1 MKQNNENYPLVN
13 YIKKLSEQNHLLV
26 LYDSI
31 EYAQIVQNQFVIEG
45 LKKNESCVV
54 FTHTNPKIIE
64 KIMQEGGIDVDYY
77 KKKDLLL
84 VYPLENI
91 ITNPEGIIPAFN
103 KLYKEISKDSEQSCR
118 FIGRFISDICTREGI
133 KTELELE
140 KMFHENFD
148 SYNCSFMCT
157 YSIEDIEIQG
167 RSSWIKELSNHHHKL
182 VYATDPESAVGF
194 DSDLLSTFD
203 E

>member
-13 YIKKLSEQNHLLV
+13 YVKKLSDQNHLLV
-26 LYDSI
+26 LYDNI

-45 LKKNESCVV
+45 LKKDEPCVI

-64 KIMQEGGIDVDYY
+64 KIMREGGIDVDHY
-77 KKKDLLL
+77 KKKNLLL
-84 VYPLENI
+84 VYPLESI
-91 ITNPEGIIPAFN
+91 ITDPEGIIPTFD
-103 KLYKEISKDSEQSCR
+103 KVYKEISRDSKQPCR
-118 FIGRFISDICTREGI
+118 FIGRLISDICTREGI

-157 YSIEDIEIQG
+157 YGIEDIEIKN
-167 RSSWIKELSNHHHKL
+167 RSSWIKELSSHHHKL
-182 VYATDPESAVGF
+182 VYATEPESAVGF